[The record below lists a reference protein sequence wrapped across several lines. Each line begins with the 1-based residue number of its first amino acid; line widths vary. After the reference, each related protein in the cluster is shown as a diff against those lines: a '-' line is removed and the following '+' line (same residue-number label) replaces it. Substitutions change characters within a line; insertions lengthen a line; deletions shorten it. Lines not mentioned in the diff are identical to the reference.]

1 MDASSYEVYEEH
13 LKHLEEQLVT
23 VTIENQGL
31 VSELNGYKDKES
43 LDRLRAEI
51 EIERNRYKKL
61 EEKFKKHEKDDIK
74 HIQSFDSAQG
84 WVDVSIKSSSSA
96 EKSSPPPKSTKKRV
110 RRNKKFD
117 LLWRRIVNSVYN
129 FMDDFTEEPEEQN
142 ENEDGEPLTVKQLK
156 ANINRFS
163 SDLKPYIDT
172 IKGIQQLL
180 AWKTPSYTLL
190 MFMIYL
196 IAIWHG
202 CFVSVIL
209 FCLVVRMMVSY
220 LNHLG
225 FQIKFNFF
233 QALEEQKPKEDSSSG
248 ITDKFSLVIQ
258 VARKVQNGLG
268 AAADGLEK
276 IQSLLTWKTPVT
288 RKLFMML
295 FICFI
300 MSFTASMEHYSYIM
314 GIFLGIK
321 MFIINYFYN
330 RYPRLKRR
338 YDSTYKTWQQLPTT
352 VECEQKMVKSEINK
366 FILSDTETT
375 SEESAAETSSKTKK
389 IKDTDAEFCQLFSLP
404 NSECPVSGWQGGKR
418 CSLVNK
424 EKSVLSGLK
433 NGKLYLTRSFL
444 CFERTKTPSKKNI
457 VVPLAD
463 ITEMSKAKPYAI
475 LQGSG
480 MSIEIKLVGGKVFTF
495 GAIVYRDEAYDSLI
509 QAGIDQ
515 ALPWATGVPLNQGTL
530 PTSSLRRRS
539 SSKSI
544 SNFTWAADYT
554 DAD

>member
-1 MDASSYEVYEEH
+1 MFYSALWSDR
-13 LKHLEEQLVT
+13 VT
-23 VTIENQGL
+23 KKKWMLAAMNL
-31 VSELNGYKDKES
+31 VSELRGYKDKES

-51 EIERNRYKKL
+51 DIERNRYKKL
-61 EEKFKKHEKDDIK
+61 EEKFKKYEIDCDNKR
-74 HIQSFDSAQG
+74 IQSFDSAQG
-84 WVDVSIKSSSSA
+84 WVDVSIKSSKSD
-96 EKSSPPPKSTKKRV
+96 EKSPSPPKSTKKGRSG
-110 RRNKKFD
+110 NKKFD
-117 LLWRRIVNSVYN
+117 VLWRRIVDSIYT
-129 FMDDFTEEPEEQN
+129 FMDNFTEEPEVQN
-142 ENEDGEPLTVKQLK
+142 DNEEGDPLTVKQLK
-156 ANINRFS
+156 ANITRFS

-209 FCLVVRMMVSY
+209 FCLVIRMIVSY

-233 QALEEQKPKEDSSSG
+233 QPLEEQKQKEESSTG
-248 ITDKFSLVIQ
+248 LTDKFSLVIQ

-300 MSFTASMEHYSYIM
+300 MSLTASIENYSYIM

-321 MFIINYFYN
+321 IFIINYFYN

-338 YDSTYKTWQQLPTT
+338 YDSSYKTWQQLPTKE
-352 VECEQKMVKSEINK
+352 ECEQKMVKSEINK
-366 FILSDTETT
+366 YLLSETETT
-375 SEESAAETSSKTKK
+375 SEESASETSTKTQK
-389 IKDTDAEFCQLFSLP
+389 IKDTDTEFCQLFSLP
-404 NSECPVSGWQGGKR
+404 NSECPVTGWQGGKR

-457 VVPLAD
+457 VIPLAD

-475 LQGSG
+475 LPGSG

-515 ALPWATGVPLNQGTL
+515 ALPWATGVSLRQNIS

-539 SSKSI
+539 SAKTN
-544 SNFTWAADYT
+544 NFTWAADYT

>member
-23 VTIENQGL
+23 VTIENQSL

-43 LDRLRAEI
+43 LGRLRAEI
-51 EIERNRYKKL
+51 DIERNRYKKL

-84 WVDVSIKSSSSA
+84 WVDVSIKSSNSA
-96 EKSSPPPKSTKKRV
+96 EKSPPQKSTKKGVGRI
-110 RRNKKFD
+110 KKFD
-117 LLWRRIVNSVYN
+117 LMWRRIVNSIYT

-233 QALEEQKPKEDSSSG
+233 QPLEEQKPKEDSSSG
-248 ITDKFSLVIQ
+248 LTDKFSLVIQ

-268 AAADGLEK
+268 SAADGLK

-300 MSFTASMEHYSYIM
+300 MSFTASMEKYSYIM
-314 GIFLGIK
+314 GTFLGIK

-375 SEESAAETSSKTKK
+375 SEESASETSTKTKK
-389 IKDTDAEFCQLFSLP
+389 IKDTDIEFCQLFSLP

-424 EKSVLSGLK
+424 EKS
-433 NGKLYLTRSFL
+433 
-444 CFERTKTPSKKNI
+444 
-457 VVPLAD
+457 
-463 ITEMSKAKPYAI
+463 AKPYAI
-475 LQGSG
+475 LPGSG

-515 ALPWATGVPLNQGTL
+515 ALPWATGVPLSQDTL

-539 SSKSI
+539 SAKSI

>member
-23 VTIENQGL
+23 VTIENQSL

-43 LDRLRAEI
+43 LGRLRAEI
-51 EIERNRYKKL
+51 DIERNRYKKL

-84 WVDVSIKSSSSA
+84 WVDVSIKSSNSA
-96 EKSSPPPKSTKKRV
+96 EKSPPQKSTKKGVGRI
-110 RRNKKFD
+110 KKFD
-117 LLWRRIVNSVYN
+117 LMWRRIVNSIYT

-142 ENEDGEPLTVKQLK
+142 ENEDGEPLTVKQLG
-156 ANINRFS
+156 

-233 QALEEQKPKEDSSSG
+233 QPLEEQKVQ
-248 ITDKFSLVIQ
+248 INKFSLVIQ

-288 RKLFMML
+288 KKLFMML
-295 FICFI
+295 LICFI
-300 MSFTASMEHYSYIM
+300 MSFTASMENYSYIM
-314 GIFLGIK
+314 GTFLGIK

-375 SEESAAETSSKTKK
+375 SEESASETSTKTKK

-475 LQGSG
+475 LPGSG

-515 ALPWATGVPLNQGTL
+515 ALPWATGVPLSQDTL

-539 SSKSI
+539 SAKSI